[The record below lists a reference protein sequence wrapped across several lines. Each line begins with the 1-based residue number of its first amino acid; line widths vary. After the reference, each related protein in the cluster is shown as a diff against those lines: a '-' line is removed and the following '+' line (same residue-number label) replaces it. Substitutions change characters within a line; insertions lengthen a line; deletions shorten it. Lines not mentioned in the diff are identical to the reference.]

1 MLNIDRSVNIDAST
15 QQFFDVEISLGVT
28 AARYVRVSEFV
39 HQRKLRAARDQRVEV
54 HLLHDTIAVVHR
66 STRNDLK
73 AFEKLCCFASPVGLD
88 NPNDDVDAIFPLRLC
103 GLKHLIG
110 LADARC
116 RADEYL

>member
-1 MLNIDRSVNIDAST
+1 MPRI
-15 QQFFDVEISLGVT
+15 QQFFDIQISLGVT
-28 AARYVRVSEFV
+28 AARCVRVSEFV
-39 HQRKLRAARDQRVEV
+39 HQRKLGTARDQRIEV
-54 HLLHDTIAVVHR
+54 HLLHHPIAVLHR

-103 GLKHLIG
+103 GLKHFVG